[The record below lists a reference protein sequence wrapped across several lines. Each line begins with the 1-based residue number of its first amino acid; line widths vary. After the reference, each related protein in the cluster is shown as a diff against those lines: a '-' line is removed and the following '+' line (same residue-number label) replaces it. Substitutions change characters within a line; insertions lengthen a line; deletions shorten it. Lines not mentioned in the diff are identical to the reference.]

1 MQEYLLQWVQWCYFD
16 LNMKVRWNKKW
27 QENSKR
33 KMGMIF
39 ILIQTFSEY
48 FPEHY
53 SLALILSRTG
63 IRVGEAL
70 ALKWSDIDLTAV
82 LLQFKLVS
90 RGDRLKHQKW
100 WKEKRWHVYATHRD
114 ALAFKAGTRKAVW
127 WWYAGM
133 GISKQCRKS
142 YRKKLEVEGIFI
154 RHLKYLKYGGYA
166 FMTWGIH
173 KKVFYCMP
181 VSLWST
187 SKNCLDIAQ

>member
-1 MQEYLLQWVQWCYFD
+1 
-16 LNMKVRWNKKW
+16 
-27 QENSKR
+27 
-33 KMGMIF
+33 MGMIF

-100 WKEKRWHVYATHRD
+100 
-114 ALAFKAGTRKAVW
+114 
-127 WWYAGM
+127 
-133 GISKQCRKS
+133 
-142 YRKKLEVEGIFI
+142 
-154 RHLKYLKYGGYA
+154 
-166 FMTWGIH
+166 
-173 KKVFYCMP
+173 
-181 VSLWST
+181 
-187 SKNCLDIAQ
+187 